1 MSNETI
7 YLPAERLQAFM
18 EKVFVRLG
26 VPADDAAV
34 CAEVLI
40 TSDLHG
46 IESHGI
52 GRLKMY
58 FDRIREGILNPLTT
72 IDVVRDKGAIAV
84 WDGNHGMGHVIG
96 RKAMLKAIEKAGQ
109 SGVGIVAV
117 RNSSHYGIAGYYAK
131 LAVEKG
137 MIGVTFT
144 NARPSI
150 APTFGTSPML
160 GTNPICFG
168 APSDMEYPF
177 LFDAATS
184 ISQRGK
190 IEVLAREERETPSGW
205 AIDKE
210 GNPMTDTPKLLV
222 DLIRKDAA
230 MIPLGG
236 IGELMGGH
244 KGYGLAT
251 MVEILCAS
259 LQNGKYLTDLRGFDD
274 NENRIPHALGH
285 FFLAMDVEFF
295 TELSDF
301 RKTTGEIMRKL
312 KSAKL
317 ARDAEKVFIAGEKEY
332 ESIRRVR
339 REGVPVIP
347 NLQKNIRI
355 MQEELGLD
363 DELIPNR

>member
-1 MSNETI
+1 MNNETI
-7 YLPAERLQAFM
+7 YLPVERLQAFM
-18 EKVFVRLG
+18 EKVFIRLG
-26 VPADDAAV
+26 VPSEDAAV

-58 FDRIREGILNPLTT
+58 FDRIREGILNPVTT
-72 IDVVRDKGAIAV
+72 IEVVRDKGATTV
-84 WDGNHGMGHVIG
+84 WDGNHGLGHVIG
-96 RKAMLKAIEKAGQ
+96 KKAMLKAIEKAGQ
-109 SGVGIVAV
+109 FGVGIVAV

-137 MIGVTFT
+137 MIGITFT

-190 IEVLAREERETPSGW
+190 IEVLAREEKDTPSGW

-210 GNPMTDTPKLLV
+210 GNPYTDTPKLLV

-230 MIPLGG
+230 MVPLGG

-259 LQNGKYLTDLRGFDD
+259 LQNGKYLTDLRGF
-274 NENRIPHALGH
+274 NENETRIPHALGH
-285 FFLAMDVEFF
+285 FFLAIDVEFF
-295 TELSDF
+295 TEADDF
-301 RKTTGEIMRKL
+301 RKTTGEIMRQL
-312 KSAKL
+312 KRAELAKG
-317 ARDAEKVFIAGEKEY
+317 AERVYIAGEKEH
-332 ESIRRVR
+332 ESIQRVWQQ
-339 REGVPVIP
+339 GVPVIP
-347 NLQKNIRI
+347 NLQNNLRI
-355 MQEELGLD
+355 IQKELGLD

>member
-1 MSNETI
+1 MGKETM
-7 YLPAERLQAFM
+7 YLSVDLLQAFM
-18 EKVFVRLG
+18 IKVFTKLG
-26 VPADDAAV
+26 VPEDEAAI

-58 FDRIREGILNPLTT
+58 FDRIREGILKPETD
-72 IDVVRDKGAIAV
+72 IDVIRDKGATAV

-96 RKAMLKAIEKAGQ
+96 KRAMLKAIEKAGNY
-109 SGVGIVAV
+109 GVGIVTV

-131 LAVEKG
+131 LAIERD
-137 MIGVTFT
+137 MIGITFT

-150 APTFGTSPML
+150 APTFGTTPML

-168 APSDMEYPF
+168 APSDMDFPF

-190 IEVLAREERETPSGW
+190 IEVLDREEKETPYGW
-205 AIDKE
+205 AIDANGE
-210 GNPMTDTPKLLV
+210 PYTDTPRLLV
-222 DLIRKDAA
+222 DLIKKDAA
-230 MIPLGG
+230 LVPLGG

-259 LQNGKYLTDLRGFDD
+259 LQSGAFLKDLRGFDE
-274 NENRIPHALGH
+274 NEKRIPHALGH
-285 FFLAMDVEFF
+285 FFLAIDVSFFTDVE
-295 TELSDF
+295 SF
-301 RKTTGEIMRKL
+301 RRTTGEIMRQLQSSKL
-312 KSAKL
+312 SKGEQ
-317 ARDAEKVFIAGEKEY
+317 RVYVAGEKEY
-332 ESIRRVR
+332 ENEIRVR
-339 REGVPVIP
+339 KEGVPIIP
-347 NLQKNIRI
+347 NLRKNILI
-355 MQEELGLD
+355 IQKELGLEN
-363 DELIPNR
+363 ELIRQQ